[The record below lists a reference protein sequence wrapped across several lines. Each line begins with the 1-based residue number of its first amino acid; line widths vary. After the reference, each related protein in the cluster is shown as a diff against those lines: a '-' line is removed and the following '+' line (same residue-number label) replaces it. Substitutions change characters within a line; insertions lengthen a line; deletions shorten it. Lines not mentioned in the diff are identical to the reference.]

1 MNWWRIRIDPVPL
14 PQRLAARLADA
25 GGVGGRSYRLCL
37 PLIPDGRISLPLFRA
52 EPLRAT
58 VTSLHADQA
67 SCAGRIELRDHQWF
81 CAWSPEPEPE
91 LMDLRIIG
99 TSFALDQVI
108 GLRPRRGVIEL
119 FRVCERT
126 VLI

>member
-1 MNWWRIRIDPVPL
+1 MPL
-14 PQRLAARLADA
+14 PQRIAARLADS
-25 GGVGGRSYRLCL
+25 GSVGGRSYRLCL

-52 EPLRAT
+52 EPRRAT
-58 VTSLHADQA
+58 VTCLHADQF
-67 SCAGRIELRDHQWF
+67 SRAGRIELRDHQWF
-81 CAWSPEPEPE
+81 CAWAPEPERE
-91 LMDLRIIG
+91 LVDLRIIG
-99 TSFALDQVI
+99 TSFALNEVI